1 MNVLFPFEDVRVC
14 NSWFTW
20 TLLKEDEMAVIVSFS
35 DYNKYNIWH
44 DDSFQGVKKMGYHGT
59 IAKIMLSAIKRGFE
73 VAAILNRKLN
83 WYFLKNG
90 WYK

>member
-1 MNVLFPFEDVRVC
+1 
-14 NSWFTW
+14 
-20 TLLKEDEMAVIVSFS
+20 MAVIVSFS

-59 IAKIMLSAIKRGFE
+59 IAKILLTAIKRGFE

-83 WYFLKNG
+83 
-90 WYK
+90 